1 MHANEGIDARFLLCR
16 PNFCL
21 DVAFTLPGK
30 GLTVIQGASGSG
42 KTTILRCIAGLERAD
57 EGSLTVLGQCWQDAR
72 TFLPAYRRPIGY
84 VFQEDSLFD
93 HLTVQGNIVFGCK
106 DRSRIPASLQPLI
119 DTLGITHLLHRW
131 PADLSGGERQRVAIA
146 RAMAVAPMLLLMD
159 EPLSSLDPERKLE
172 ILPYIE
178 QIRDTHKIP
187 ILYVTHDVEEAARLA
202 THMIRLQSGRIIAE

>member
-1 MHANEGIDARFLLCR
+1 MHANEVIDARFLLCR

-21 DVAFTLPGK
+21 DVALTLPGK

-106 DRSRIPASLQPLI
+106 DRAQIPASLQPLI